1 MFPITLASGAKQS
14 LPKKRLLR
22 CSGSS
27 QGQNQS
33 PTTFAWDDS
42 LPFEPV
48 LARLDPLLQTPIRLS
63 TEEFTDLV
71 DFVRY
76 GLLDPH
82 ILPER
87 MKTLV
92 PKRVPS
98 GRPTL
103 DFEFE

>member
-48 LARLDPLLQTPIRLS
+48 LARLDPPLQTPIQLS
-63 TEEFTDLV
+63 AKEFADLV
-71 DFVRY
+71 DFVRH
-76 GLLDPH
+76 GLPDPR
-82 ILPER
+82 ILIRTVENIGA
-87 MKTLV
+87 KASA
-92 PKRVPS
+92 KRS
-98 GRPTL
+98 FNTRL
-103 DFEFE
+103 